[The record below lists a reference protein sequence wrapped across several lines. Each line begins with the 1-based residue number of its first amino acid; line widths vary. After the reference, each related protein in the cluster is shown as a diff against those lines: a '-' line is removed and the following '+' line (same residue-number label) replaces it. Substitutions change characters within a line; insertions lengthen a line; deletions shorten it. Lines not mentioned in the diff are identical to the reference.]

1 MKLKT
6 MLWSDENNDDDDDLF
21 NEEEK
26 AALAQI
32 QFAYQKQLV
41 SIANL

>member
-32 QFAYQKQLV
+32 QFAYQK
-41 SIANL
+41 